1 MHLCWEPS
9 TSKVSKE
16 TGVFFFSYCTC
27 SGRAALHVSEQIHVL
42 SLEKE
47 SVLMFGGIGHA
58 PVH

>member
-1 MHLCWEPS
+1 MLGAIYLK
-9 TSKVSKE
+9 SKQ
-16 TGVFFFSYCTC
+16 GNRCFFFSYCTC

-47 SVLMFGGIGHA
+47 SVQMFGGIGHA